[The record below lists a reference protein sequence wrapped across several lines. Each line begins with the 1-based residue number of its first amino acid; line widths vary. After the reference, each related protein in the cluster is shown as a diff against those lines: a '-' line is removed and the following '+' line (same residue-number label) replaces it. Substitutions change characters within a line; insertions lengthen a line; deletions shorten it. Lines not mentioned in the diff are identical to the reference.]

1 MARRFIRSGLEF
13 DDVVQAARLG
23 LVEAAHR
30 YDPACGAAFST
41 FAVCYMV
48 GEIRRLVERSR
59 AASGTRGAQQ
69 RLRRAAAAASRLAR
83 ELGRA
88 PTLAEVAAK
97 TGCDPVELAAAI
109 GAVAD
114 PLPYEAAQQGDRQ
127 PPAGPGDPMP
137 PGTEPTGPGWDR
149 LAVRLALRQLPP
161 TMARLVYLRFYMGLA
176 QQEAAR
182 QLGVSQ
188 PTVSRWEREALARL
202 RRHLECGGRVEPLQ
216 RSRDLPEGLASDSAK
231 RHSAGRPR

>member
-13 DDVVQAARLG
+13 DDVLQAARLG
-23 LVEAAHR
+23 LVEAARR

-69 RLRRAAAAASRLAR
+69 RLRQAAAAASHLAR
-83 ELGRA
+83 ELRRA

-97 TGCDPVELAAAI
+97 IGCDPVELAAVI
-109 GAVAD
+109 GAVAE
-114 PLPYEAAQQGDRQ
+114 PLPYEEVQHGGRQ
-127 PPAGPGDPMP
+127 SLGGSGNPIPS
-137 PGTEPTGPGWDR
+137 GTEATDPGWDR

-161 TMARLVYLRFYMGLA
+161 SMARLVYLRFYVGLA

-188 PTVSRWEREALARL
+188 PTVSRWERQALARL
-202 RRHLECGGRVEPLQ
+202 RGHLECGGPVEPLQ

-231 RHSAGRPR
+231 RDNAGRPR